1 MGFLTLISYGSEI
14 SPVLD
19 DGIILI
25 QLIPVHYYCFFDF
38 VLKSLA
44 YFSLSVLESRAFNM
58 KTLQEVKSFLPL
70 PFSSIERDIMP
81 SGFFCICSVQ
91 SDSQISF
98 LNMRVMPLA
107 VWPHTGKLL
116 EVVWKPQF
124 GINAEPNR
132 RYHKSFP
139 RFFLLLLF
147 KVIAIKHWFPHSV
160 TYFHFIKM
168 YLK

>member
-1 MGFLTLISYGSEI
+1 MGFLNLSCGSEI
-14 SPVLD
+14 PPALD
-19 DGIILI
+19 HGRILI
-25 QLIPVHYYCFFDF
+25 QLIPAHYLFIF

-44 YFSLSVLESRAFNM
+44 YLCLSVLESCALNV

-70 PFSSIERDIMP
+70 PVSSIECDIMP

-107 VWPHTGKLL
+107 VWPHTRVLL
-116 EVVWKPQF
+116 EVVWKMQF

-132 RYHKSFP
+132 RHHTSFP
-139 RFFLLLLF
+139 RFFLPLLF
-147 KVIAIKHWFPHSV
+147 KVIAIKC
-160 TYFHFIKM
+160 
-168 YLK
+168 